1 MHMKQFR
8 WIFLWFAF
16 FLAAPAQAQSSPAA
30 IEQLTVDLWPDFDQP
45 SVLVL
50 LTGKLPASTP
60 LPAVIT
66 VSVPAAAILNAV
78 ARITADGTMIDDVQY
93 SLDTATQTLSI
104 TLPDL
109 SFRVEYY
116 EPYERNDLER
126 QFTFTW
132 QTPTPVQ
139 QLLVSV
145 QQPAAAT
152 AMTVSPSPISVT
164 PGNNG
169 LQYHNMPATNLPA
182 NQPYTLDVSYTM
194 SSSALTTSLVQP
206 SVPTGIPPDLLPD
219 AGSSGSSSSD
229 STLLLV
235 GAAVMGVLV
244 VGSIIW
250 LVINRDSVRRPAL
263 AAPRR
268 GGVRQNRRA
277 YAPQKRTTPPPPPAE
292 SAPPR
297 PSQSARFCHNCGKP
311 SHAADRFCRYC
322 GTELKQWE

>member
-1 MHMKQFR
+1 MTMKRFS
-8 WIFLWFAF
+8 WILLLFAF

-66 VSVPAAAILNAV
+66 VSVPAAATLNAV
-78 ARITADGTMIDDVQY
+78 ARVTADGTMIDDVQY
-93 SLDTATQTLSI
+93 SLDTAAQTLSI

-169 LQYHNMPATNLPA
+169 LQYHNMPATDLPA
-182 NQPYTLDVSYTM
+182 NQLYTLEVNYTM

-206 SVPTGIPPDLLPD
+206 PSATGIPSDLLPD
-219 AGSSGSSSSD
+219 AGSSGGSSSD

-244 VGSIIW
+244 VGGIVW
-250 LVINRDSVRRPAL
+250 LVINRGSVRPVP

-268 GGVRQNRRA
+268 SGVRQSRRVSATPRRA
-277 YAPQKRTTPPPPPAE
+277 TPPPPPTE
-292 SAPPR
+292 SAPSR
-297 PSQSARFCHNCGKP
+297 SDQATRFCHNCGQP
-311 SHAADRFCRYC
+311 SHADDRFCRYC
-322 GTELKQWE
+322 GTELKQ

>member
-1 MHMKQFR
+1 MKRFS
-8 WIFLWFAF
+8 WILLLFAF

-66 VSVPAAAILNAV
+66 VSVPAAATLNAV
-78 ARITADGTMIDDVQY
+78 ARVTADGTMIDDVQY
-93 SLDTATQTLSI
+93 TLDTAAQTLSI
-104 TLPDL
+104 TLSDL

-126 QFTFTW
+126 QFIFTW

-169 LQYHNMPATNLPA
+169 LQYHNMPATDLPA
-182 NQPYTLDVSYTM
+182 NQAYTLEVNYTM

-206 SVPTGIPPDLLPD
+206 PSATGIPSDLLPD
-219 AGSSGSSSSD
+219 AGSSDSGN

-244 VGSIIW
+244 VGGVVW
-250 LVINRDSVRRPAL
+250 LVINRSSVQPGPRMR
-263 AAPRR
+263 RR
-268 GGVRQNRRA
+268 GPTRQSRR
-277 YAPQKRTTPPPPPAE
+277 QTPPPIKRTP
-292 SAPPR
+292 APP
-297 PSQSARFCHNCGKP
+297 PSTESPPSGVPARFCHNCGQP
-311 SHAADRFCRYC
+311 GHADDRFCRYC
-322 GTELKQWE
+322 GTELKR

>member
-1 MHMKQFR
+1 MKRFSC
-8 WIFLWFAF
+8 LLLLLAV

-60 LPAVIT
+60 LPATVT
-66 VSVPAAAILNAV
+66 VSVPAAATLNAV
-78 ARITADGTMIDDVQY
+78 ARVTADGTMIDDVQY
-93 SLDTATQTLSI
+93 SLDTAAQMLSI

-116 EPYERNDLER
+116 EPYQRNDLER

-132 QTPTPVQ
+132 QTSAPVQ

-152 AMTVSPSPISVT
+152 AMTVSPSPVSVT

-169 LQYHNMPATNLPA
+169 LQYHNMPATSLSA
-182 NQPYTLDVSYTM
+182 NQPYTLDVNYTM
-194 SSSALTTSLVQP
+194 SSSALTTSLVEP
-206 SVPTGIPPDLLPD
+206 PAATGIPSELLPD
-219 AGSSGSSSSD
+219 AGSSGSSPD

-235 GAAVMGVLV
+235 GAAVMGLLV
-244 VGSIIW
+244 VGGLVW
-250 LVINRDSVRRPAL
+250 LVLNRSDLR
-263 AAPRR
+263 AAPQRSRR
-268 GGVRQNRRA
+268 GAMGQSRRRTS
-277 YAPQKRTTPPPPPAE
+277 APAKRAAPPPPPVE
-292 SAPPR
+292 SAPP
-297 PSQSARFCHNCGKP
+297 PAGQAARFCHNCGQP
-311 SHAADRFCRYC
+311 SHAEDRFCRYC
-322 GTELKQWE
+322 GTELKQ